1 MSIQSKSKSL
11 FSRLLVLNMAIVMGL
26 SALTPV
32 QAEDTRTKRALR
44 NPIVKQAAIGA
55 VAGTIG
61 GALSG
66 ETSAVKGAGIGA
78 LTGAGTG
85 LIDTSSTMNRKPLL
99 KSTAK
104 GAVIGTGVSAVAGRG
119 KVKGAVV
126 GAGVGAGAHV
136 LNDYLNRR

>member
-1 MSIQSKSKSL
+1 MMIVSKALMSLSL
-11 FSRLLVLNMAIVMGL
+11 IA
-26 SALTPV
+26 ALGVSTIAASY
-32 QAEDTRTKRALR
+32 AEDTRTRRALR
-44 NPIVKQAAIGA
+44 NPIVKQAAVGA

-85 LIDTSSTMNRKPLL
+85 LIDTSTTMKRKPML